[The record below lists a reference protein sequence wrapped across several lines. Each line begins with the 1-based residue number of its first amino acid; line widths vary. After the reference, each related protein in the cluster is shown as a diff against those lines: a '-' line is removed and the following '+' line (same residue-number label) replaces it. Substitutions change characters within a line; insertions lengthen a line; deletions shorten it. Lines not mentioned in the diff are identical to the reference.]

1 MKQTKSWHQF
11 GEGLLS
17 RKATDT
23 PVHEKDMLSWL
34 KIVIPKSE
42 AMDLGL
48 MGCLNGQK
56 HP

>member
-11 GEGLLS
+11 GEGLLW
-17 RKATDT
+17 KATDP